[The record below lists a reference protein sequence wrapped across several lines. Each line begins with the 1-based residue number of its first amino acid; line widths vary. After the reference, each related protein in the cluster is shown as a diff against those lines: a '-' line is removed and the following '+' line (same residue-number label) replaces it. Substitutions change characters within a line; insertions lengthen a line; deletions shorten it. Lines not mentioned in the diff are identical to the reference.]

1 MRHANWFPRSRVV
14 FFLPRRVE
22 KSGEEYDIHVHMY
35 SARDITG
42 RWNIMNFHAVPWD
55 NVRSLWMSWE
65 VDGIQW
71 DTSGYSGYRDNLMAI
86 RWDTV
91 RYQDVNE
98 APYTPWD
105 TMRILYDTV
114 GYRGIP
120 WDTLRTWIA
129 WEVGRVPWEVGGIP
143 WDTLGK
149 VSEISWDISGHSGI
163 P

>member
-1 MRHANWFPRSRVV
+1 M
-14 FFLPRRVE
+14 
-22 KSGEEYDIHVHMY
+22 
-35 SARDITG
+35 
-42 RWNIMNFHAVPWD
+42 
-55 NVRSLWMSWE
+55 
-65 VDGIQW
+65 
-71 DTSGYSGYRDNLMAI
+71 
-86 RWDTV
+86 